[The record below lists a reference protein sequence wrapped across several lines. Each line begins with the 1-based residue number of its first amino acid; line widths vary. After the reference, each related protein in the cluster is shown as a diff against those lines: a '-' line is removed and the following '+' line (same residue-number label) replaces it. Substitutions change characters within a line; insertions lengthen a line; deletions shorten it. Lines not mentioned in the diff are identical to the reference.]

1 VLKKRTAESRLG
13 AIRDV
18 VVRGVVAHAQGTAR
32 LLGHAERPLENVT
45 LSGIQLFMARESTPD
60 KRASHGL
67 VAEGVERLRIRDLE
81 LRWEEN
87 DPEPLWQSG
96 VVIRKARDVELSGFV
111 GGSAPGAA
119 DVPAVVMEDVD
130 GALVHG
136 CRAPSGRF
144 LHVGG
149 SSRAINL
156 VGNDFSATGV
166 PVSYASEDLRGAVA
180 LEGNLP
186 PR

>member
-1 VLKKRTAESRLG
+1 MT
-13 AIRDV
+13 
-18 VVRGVVAHAQGTAR
+18 
-32 LLGHAERPLENVT
+32 P
-45 LSGIQLFMARESTPD
+45 ESTPD

-67 VAEGVERLRIRDLE
+67 VAEGVEGLRIRELE
-81 LRWEEN
+81 LRWEADN
-87 DPEPLWQSG
+87 PEPGWRSA

-136 CRAPSGRF
+136 CRPLPGRF

-149 SSRAINL
+149 SSRAIRL
-156 VGNDFSATGV
+156 IGNDFSAADL
-166 PVSYASEDLRGAVA
+166 PVSYAREDLRGAAA